1 MHVYLSPASSP
12 RIHDRTSHSIE
23 SYFALR
29 HIGVVCA
36 LPCPLEC
43 RTLPTVENNA
53 VQPDAAD
60 TKSNSQI
67 LRVLSYNIHHAAG
80 TDGKLDLQRIA
91 NVIQSVDP
99 DVISLQEVD
108 RLARRSG
115 SVDQPSELARLTGM
129 RVCFAENIP
138 LQGGSYGNAILTRFP
153 IDSYSHALLPNHAK
167 GEQRG
172 CSAHDYIGRKLASL
186 R

>member
-1 MHVYLSPASSP
+1 MIAHLIPSKAILPFATLVWFVLSPALWNAA
-12 RIHDRTSHSIE
+12 H
-23 SYFALR
+23 
-29 HIGVVCA
+29 CQ
-36 LPCPLEC
+36 
-43 RTLPTVENNA
+43 TVENNA

-115 SVDQPSELARLTGM
+115 SVDQPSELARLTG
-129 RVCFAENIP
+129 
-138 LQGGSYGNAILTRFP
+138 
-153 IDSYSHALLPNHAK
+153 
-167 GEQRG
+167 
-172 CSAHDYIGRKLASL
+172 
-186 R
+186 